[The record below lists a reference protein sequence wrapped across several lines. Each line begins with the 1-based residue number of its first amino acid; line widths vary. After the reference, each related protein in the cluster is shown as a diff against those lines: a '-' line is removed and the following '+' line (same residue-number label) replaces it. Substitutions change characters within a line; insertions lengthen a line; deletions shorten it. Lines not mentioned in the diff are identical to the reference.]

1 MEVRKI
7 GIMGAGTMGAGI
19 AQVCAQAGLDVVLR
33 DIEDKFVQKGL
44 ASIDKSLSKAVEK
57 LKITA
62 EQKSAALAH
71 IKGTTNLADVK
82 DCDLVIEAIIEN
94 AAVKKTLLKE
104 LGAICKDGAIIATN
118 TSTISITD
126 LASAVK
132 HPANFAGMHF
142 FNPVP
147 MMKLVEVIKGVNTGA
162 ETVAAL
168 KALSE
173 KLGKTPV
180 EVKDSPGF
188 VVNRALIPMINEAIF
203 CFHEGVASAQD
214 IDNAMKLGAN
224 HPMGPLELADLIGL
238 DVVLAIM
245 DVLHESFKSDKYRA
259 CPLLREMVSAKKLGR
274 KTGKGFYDYEKKP

>member
-1 MEVRKI
+1 MEIKKV
-7 GIMGAGTMGAGI
+7 GIIGAGTMGAGI
-19 AQVCAQAGLDVVLR
+19 AQACAQAGLDVILR
-33 DIEDKFVQKGL
+33 DIDDKFVQKGL
-44 ASIDKSLSKAVEK
+44 ASIDKNLAKAVEK

-62 EQKSAALAH
+62 EQKSAALSH
-71 IKGTTNLADVK
+71 IKGTANLADTK
-82 DCDLVIEAIIEN
+82 DCDLIIEAIIEN
-94 AAVKKTLLKE
+94 AAVKKTLFKE
-104 LGAICKDGAIIATN
+104 LDAICKDDAIIATN
-118 TSTISITD
+118 TSTISITE

-132 HPANFAGMHF
+132 NPARFAGMHF

-147 MMKLVEVIKGVNTGA
+147 MMKLVEVIKGINTGA

-168 KALSE
+168 KVLSE

-180 EVKDSPGF
+180 EVNDSPGF

-203 CFHEGVASAQD
+203 CLHEGVASAQD

-259 CPLLREMVSAKKLGR
+259 CPLLREMVGAKKLGR
-274 KTGKGFYDYEKKP
+274 KTGKGFYDYEKK

>member
-1 MEVRKI
+1 MEIRKVAVI
-7 GIMGAGTMGAGI
+7 GAGTMGAGI
-19 AQVCAQAGLDVVLR
+19 AQVCAQKGIDVILR
-33 DIEDKFVQKGL
+33 DIDDKFVQKGL
-44 ASIDKSLSKAVEK
+44 VSIDRSLGKAVEK

-62 EQKSAALAH
+62 EQKAAALSH
-71 IKGTTNLADVK
+71 IKGTIALSDIK

-94 AAVKKTLLKE
+94 AAVKKALFKE
-104 LGAICKDGAIIATN
+104 LDAICKEGAIIATN

-132 HPANFAGMHF
+132 NPANFAGMHF
-142 FNPVP
+142 FNPVAL
-147 MMKLVEVIKGVNTGA
+147 MKLVEVIKGKNTST
-162 ETVAAL
+162 ETIAAL

-180 EVKDSPGF
+180 EVNDSPGF

-214 IDNAMKLGAN
+214 IDSAMKLGTN
-224 HPMGPLELADLIGL
+224 HPMGPLEIADLIGL

-274 KTGKGFYDYEKKP
+274 KTGKGFYEYEKK